1 MKTHK
6 NEIRTD
12 YTQKMDTLNKVPV
25 NKISLSDWI
34 FNTKNTK
41 SGKYE

>member
-1 MKTHK
+1 MKTLK
-6 NEIRTD
+6 NKIRTD
-12 YTQKMDTLNKVPV
+12 YAKKMDSVKKVPV